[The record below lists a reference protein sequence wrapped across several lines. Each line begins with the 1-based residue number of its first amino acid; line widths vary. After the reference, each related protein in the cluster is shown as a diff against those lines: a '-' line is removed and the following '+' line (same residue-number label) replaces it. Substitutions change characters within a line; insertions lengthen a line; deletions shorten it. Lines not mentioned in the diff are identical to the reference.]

1 MLSIYIKQQI
11 IHPEQTLGVVLAGSG
26 GEVDDVVDVGVGGQ
40 LVHQVNSNEA
50 LAAPTW
56 TN

>member
-1 MLSIYIKQQI
+1 MYIKQQI
-11 IHPEQTLGVVLAGSG
+11 LHPEQTLGVVLAGSG
-26 GEVDDVVDVGVGGQ
+26 REVDDVVDVGVGGQ